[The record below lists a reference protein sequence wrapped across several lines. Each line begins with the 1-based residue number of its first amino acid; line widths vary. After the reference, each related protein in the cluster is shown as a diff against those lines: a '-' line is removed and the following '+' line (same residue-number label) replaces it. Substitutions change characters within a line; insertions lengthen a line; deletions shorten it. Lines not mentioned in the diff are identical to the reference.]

1 MADLARYCWQ
11 FSPQEVRAGEISN
24 SAFQGAIAAGT
35 CMHKTD
41 GKLFSL
47 AAQIAVEGRSGEGR
61 DAQGSPGGTAGKKE
75 TERSCYSQ
83 GKKKKCKIK
92 PGLRQRK
99 FYKCY

>member
-1 MADLARYCWQ
+1 MADLTRYCWQ
-11 FSPQEVRAGEISN
+11 FSPQEARAGEISN
-24 SAFQGAIAAGT
+24 STFQGAIAAGT

-47 AAQIAVEGRSGEGR
+47 AAQIAVEGRSGGGR

-83 GKKKKCKIK
+83 GEKKCKIK
-92 PGLRQRK
+92 PGLRERK
-99 FYKCY
+99 FCKCY